1 MTGDE
6 KLEFVRDQMQIM
18 WREQKEMDIH
28 CPYCLNV
35 VEHGDSACCETLMKA
50 VNAIIEAQ
58 TLIDRIE
65 LANRILEQS
74 ARH

>member
-6 KLEFVRDQMQIM
+6 KLEFVRDQMQVM

-28 CPYCLNV
+28 CPYCLHV
-35 VEHGDSACCETLMKA
+35 VNPGDSVCCETLMKA

-58 TLIDRIE
+58 NLIERIE